1 MMDLKTARKIIEQEL
16 EKYPFD
22 NSPAELY
29 EPVKYII
36 SLGGKRLRPAIA
48 LMACSIFSDAVH
60 NALKPALAFEVF
72 HNFTLLHD
80 DLMDN
85 SGIRRGNK
93 TVHTKWN
100 SNTAI
105 LSGDVMS
112 ILAYTILSE
121 SPQDILPDLLQLFNT
136 TALQVCEGQQWDMNF
151 ESRSD
156 VSVEEYLRMIELKTA
171 VLLAA
176 SLKSGAL
183 AGGASQLESDLLYEF
198 GRHLG
203 IAFQIRDDYLDVFG
217 NTEVFG
223 KKIGNDILTDKKT
236 FLLIKALELSVGKTR
251 EDLLG
256 WLEKKEHDPIKKIKG
271 ISQIFSSL
279 EVDRISTELASS
291 HYEQAMQYL
300 ERVDAPAERKTPMAE
315 MAKTLMAREK

>member
-1 MMDLKTARKIIEQEL
+1 MDFKTAGRIIEQEL
-16 EKYPFD
+16 EKYPFES
-22 NSPAELY
+22 SPAELY

-36 SLGGKRLRPAIA
+36 SLGGKRLRPAIT
-48 LMACSIFSDAVH
+48 LMACSIFSDAVQ
-60 NALKPALAFEVF
+60 NSLKPALAFEIF

-85 SGIRRGNK
+85 SGIRRGNE
-93 TVHTKWN
+93 TVHIKWN
-100 SNTAI
+100 PNTAI

-112 ILAYTILSE
+112 ILAYKILSE

-136 TALQVCEGQQWDMNF
+136 TALEVCEGQQWDMNF

-183 AGGASQLESDLLYEF
+183 AGGANQLESDLLYEF

-217 NTEVFG
+217 DTEVFG

-236 FLLIKALELSVGKTR
+236 FLLIKALELSEGKTR
-251 EDLLG
+251 EELLG
-256 WLEKKEHDPIKKIKG
+256 WLEKKEHDPSRKITG
-271 ISQIFSSL
+271 VSQIFSSL
-279 EVDRISTELASS
+279 ELDRISTELATS
-291 HYEQAMQYL
+291 HYEKAMHFL
-300 ERVDAPAERKTPMAE
+300 DRVDAPVERKAPMAE
-315 MAKTLMAREK
+315 MAKTLMAREN